1 MRHLLKDTT
10 HRLDATSPNRRRP
23 RTARPR
29 TREVR
34 VNCADVDVFATRL
47 AQGGAVLAPMAGYT
61 DAPFRRLC
69 RERGSAWA
77 VTEMVSA
84 RALARGDQRSLLIG
98 APYPGEPDL
107 VIQLFAS
114 DPSEAALAALKLQE
128 RYAPVAFDLNMGC
141 PVRKVVHKGCG
152 VELMARPELARSIVA
167 AVRDASGLPVST
179 KMRLGK
185 DGVRLSEA
193 AHAVVEGGAS
203 LVAVHGRT
211 GVQKYEGTA
220 DWTPIVE
227 LASRLRVPVVG
238 SGDVTDAATFRS
250 RRAHGVGVMIAR
262 GALGRP
268 WIFAEVRGAP
278 APAWPEAAA
287 TIVRHVRLQ
296 AAWYGEAR
304 GVRALRGHLARY
316 VEPYREG
323 RALRSALVRAETVDD
338 VATQLASTLTGATRE
353 AFSGRGIIQPSPAG
367 AGAGGPVV

>member
-1 MRHLLKDTT
+1 MRHLPEDTT
-10 HRLDATSPNRRRP
+10 LRADAAAPNRRVP
-23 RTARPR
+23 RTARPT

-34 VNCADVDVFATRL
+34 VDCANVDVFATRL

-69 RERGSAWA
+69 REQGSAWA

-114 DPSEAALAALKLQE
+114 DPGEAAAAALKLQE
-128 RYAPVAFDLNMGC
+128 RYTPVAFDLNMGC

-152 VELMARPELARSIVA
+152 VELMARPELSRAIVA
-167 AVRDASGLPVST
+167 AVRDASGLPVSA

-185 DGVRLSEA
+185 DEVRLSEA

-211 GVQKYEGTA
+211 GAQKYEGAA
-220 DWTPIVE
+220 DWAPIVD
-227 LASRLRVPVVG
+227 LAARLPVPVVG
-238 SGDVTDAATFRS
+238 SGDVTDASTFRS
-250 RRAHGVGVMIAR
+250 RRAQGVGVMIAR

-278 APAWPEAAA
+278 PPTWPVAAA
-287 TIVRHVRLQ
+287 TIARHARLQ
-296 AAWYGEAR
+296 ADWYGEAR
-304 GVRALRGHLARY
+304 GVRALRGHLERY
-316 VEPYREG
+316 VAPYREG
-323 RALRSALVRAETVDD
+323 RALRAALVRATTVAD
-338 VATQLASTLTGATRE
+338 VEAQLASTLSGPALK
-353 AFSGRGIIQPSPAG
+353 AFSGRGIIRASPVG

>member
-1 MRHLLKDTT
+1 MRHLPEDTT
-10 HRLDATSPNRRRP
+10 LRADAAAPNRRMP
-23 RTARPR
+23 RTARPT

-34 VNCADVDVFATRL
+34 VDCANVDGFATRL
-47 AQGGAVLAPMAGYT
+47 APGGAGLAPMAGYT

-69 RERGSAWA
+69 REQGSAWA

-114 DPSEAALAALKLQE
+114 DPGEAAAAALKLQE
-128 RYAPVAFDLNMGC
+128 RYTPVAFDLNMGC

-152 VELMARPELARSIVA
+152 VELMARPQLSRAIVA

-185 DGVRLSEA
+185 DDVRLSEA

-211 GVQKYEGTA
+211 GAQKYEGAA
-220 DWTPIVE
+220 DWAPIVD
-227 LASRLRVPVVG
+227 LAARLPVPVVG
-238 SGDVTDAATFRS
+238 SGDVTDASTFRS
-250 RRAHGVGVMIAR
+250 RRAQGVGVMIAR

-278 APAWPEAAA
+278 PPTWPEAADRKSVVEGKSVS
-287 TIVRHVRLQ
+287 VRVGL
-296 AAWYGEAR
+296 
-304 GVRALRGHLARY
+304 
-316 VEPYREG
+316 
-323 RALRSALVRAETVDD
+323 
-338 VATQLASTLTGATRE
+338 
-353 AFSGRGIIQPSPAG
+353 
-367 AGAGGPVV
+367 GG